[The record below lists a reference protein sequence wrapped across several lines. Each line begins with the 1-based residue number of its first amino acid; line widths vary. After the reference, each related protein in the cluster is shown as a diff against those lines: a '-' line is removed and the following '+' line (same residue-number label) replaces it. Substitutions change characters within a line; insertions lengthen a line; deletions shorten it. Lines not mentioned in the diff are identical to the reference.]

1 MSNDESDL
9 IPTGTCWCGCGAKTA
24 RGSFFVR
31 GHDKTSESAYIAVY
45 HKGSVA
51 QFLKDHGFGPG
62 NSIVQKAV
70 EEAGWQECPR
80 CDYVGAPA
88 SVRNHEKKCTAMKE
102 S

>member
-1 MSNDESDL
+1 MSIHDT
-9 IPTGTCWCGCGAKTA
+9 PC
-24 RGSFFVR
+24 RGYSKLSENLVRYFGRRLFVR

-45 HKGSVA
+45 HKGSVP

-70 EEAGWQECPR
+70 SEAGWQKCSR

-88 SVRNHEKKCTAMKE
+88 SVRNHEKKCTTTKE
-102 S
+102 N